1 MTASVIICAHNHLQ
15 DLTIP
20 CLSSVL
26 QNTAHPYQLILV
38 DDGSR
43 DHTALYFQTIPNAI
57 THRNSKRA
65 GVSVAR
71 NIALSLSTGDPIVFV
86 DNDVTV
92 PGGWLG
98 ILAEEI
104 QKPLVGIVGG
114 IPSNE
119 IERLKA
125 PLSSDMLLEFNQ
137 VATACMATT
146 RACFN
151 HVGFFDE
158 ELTHAHQDTD
168 YCWRAKLAGFRV
180 VSTPRLIVS
189 HAVAGTRGHL
199 PDAPRR
205 KATRYLKHKYR
216 NYQTAFHVNELYPFP

>member
-15 DLTIP
+15 DLTTP

-26 QNTAHPYQLILV
+26 QNTAHPYQLILI

-57 THRNSKRA
+57 THRNSRRA
-65 GVSVAR
+65 GVSVAK
-71 NIALSLSTGDPIVFV
+71 NIGLSLSTGDPIVFI

-92 PGGWLG
+92 PAGWLG
-98 ILAEEI
+98 IIAEEI
-104 QKPLVGIVGG
+104 EKPLVGVVGG

-119 IERLKA
+119 MERLKA
-125 PLSSDMLLEFNQ
+125 PLSSDMLLDFNQ
-137 VATACMATT
+137 VGSACMGTT
-146 RACFN
+146 RACHN
-151 HVGFFDE
+151 IVGFFDE
-158 ELTHAHQDTD
+158 GLDDAHEDTD
-168 YCWRAKLAGFRV
+168 YCWRARLAGFRV
-180 VSTPRLIVS
+180 VSTPRLIVA
-189 HAVAGTRGHL
+189 HAVGGTRRDL

-216 NYQTAFHVNELYPFP
+216 KYEATFHVNELYPFP